1 MRKPL
6 TKREKTSGAPQ
17 TGRDLFA
24 STDRKPRAV
33 AKPAARP
40 SSAEAG
46 YTARDIEVLEG
57 LEPVRR
63 RPGMYIGGT
72 DEKALHHLFAEVI
85 DNSMDEALAG
95 HATFIE
101 VHLGADGYLTV
112 VDNGRGIP
120 VDPHPKFPKKSALEI
135 IMCTLHAGGKFDS
148 KVYETSG
155 GLHGVG
161 VSVVNALSS
170 LLVVEVARNQQLY
183 RMTFER
189 GKPKGKLEELGKIN
203 NRRGTSIHFKPDTEI
218 FGAKAQFKPQRLFKM
233 ARSKAYLFGGV
244 EIRWRCDPELLK
256 GLEDVPADATFHFP
270 DGLKDYLGAAIHADT
285 LVHPDIFSGKSGRN
299 GAHGACEWAVAW
311 TADADGFLSSYTNTV
326 PTPDGGTHE
335 AGFRSA
341 LLRGLKDYA
350 ERIGQGKKAT
360 SITSEDVMVGAA
372 AMLSVFVREPEFQ
385 GQTKDRLAT
394 AEAQK
399 IVEQAIKDPFDHWL
413 TGNPMQANKLLE
425 FVVERADERLRRRA
439 EKEVSR
445 KTAVKKLRLPGK
457 LADCT
462 NTAAEGSELFIVEG
476 DSAGGSAKQARD
488 RKTQAILPLRGKILN
503 VASATKD
510 KLTANAQLS
519 DLMQAIGAGTGVNY
533 REEDLRYS
541 RIIIM
546 TDADVD
552 GAHIASLLITFFYR
566 QMPRLIDEGHLYL
579 AVPPLYRLTHGSK
592 TFYAR
597 DEKHRDELL
606 KKEFHANAKVDIGRF
621 KGLGEMMPAQ
631 VEGNHDGSHQ
641 AHHAAR
647 GAAGGRPRRHGGFR
661 RAPDGYQ
668 GRSPLRVHFRQ
679 GRVRQRGSA
688 GRVTGAVV
696 VRTRRCSPVEKA
708 RFHRLGYQ
716 GRFRREGASCG
727 GTQSCPKT
735 FNLLSY

>member
-6 TKREKTSGAPQ
+6 KNTAKTATAGASA
-17 TGRDLFA
+17 RDLFA
-24 STDRKPRAV
+24 ASDRKPRAA
-33 AKPAARP
+33 AKSAARP
-40 SSAEAG
+40 SGAEAG

-170 LLVVEVARNQQLY
+170 QLVVEVARNQQLH

-189 GKPKGKLEELGKIN
+189 GVPKGKLEDLGRVH
-203 NRRGTSIHFKPDTEI
+203 NRRGTSVRFKPDTEI
-218 FGAKAQFKPQRLFKM
+218 FGAKAAFKPQRLFKM

-256 GLEDVPADATFHFP
+256 GLEDTPAEATFHFP

-285 LVHPDIFSGKSGRN
+285 LVHPDVFSGRSGRN

-350 ERIGQGKKAT
+350 ERIGQGKKAA

-413 TGNPMQANKLLE
+413 TGNPLQASKLLE
-425 FVVERADERLRRRA
+425 FIIERADERLRRRA

-462 NTAAEGSELFIVEG
+462 NTAAEVSDLFIVEG

-519 DLMQAIGAGTGVNY
+519 DLMQAIGAGTGAQY

-592 TFYAR
+592 TVYAR

-606 KKEFHANAKVDIGRF
+606 KKEFHANAKVEIGRF
-621 KGLGEMMPAQ
+621 KGLGEMMPSQLKETTMDPAK
-631 VEGNHDGSHQ
+631 
-641 AHHAAR
+641 
-647 GAAGGRPRRHGGFR
+647 
-661 RAPDGYQ
+661 
-668 GRSPLRVHFRQ
+668 RSMLRVVLLPDDRE
-679 GRVRQRGSA
+679 GTADSVERLMGSKA
-688 GRVTGAVV
+688 
-696 VRTRRCSPVEKA
+696 EA
-708 RFHRLGYQ
+708 RFA
-716 GRFRREGASCG
+716 FISDKAEFASED
-727 GTQSCPKT
+727 
-735 FNLLSY
+735 LLDV